1 MIKRFVIAGI
11 IVALFLGGIGYF
23 QFVMKPKFIGEFMAK
38 MVPPAATVTT
48 EKAKT
53 AVWADQVHS
62 IGTLIAIQGVDVAP
76 EVGGVV
82 VNYFFDSGQDVEKGA
97 KLVELDNSVQQAE
110 LKVDQAI
117 LEVAK
122 LEYERQSKLVGKGAI
137 SQSTLDT
144 TISKRDAAAAA
155 VQKNLAHIAHKN
167 ITAPFA
173 GRLGLRR
180 VERGQYVSAG
190 QTLVW
195 LQALDPIWI
204 DFPVA
209 ENEMGRLKPKAE
221 IELSVAAYSGQVFKG
236 EIEAFDARVNQET
249 RQLMVRG
256 RVPNPERKLLPG
268 MFANV
273 AVVAGEAKTLVSVPR
288 TAVTYGLYGDSVWV
302 AKEAQ
307 VPGPAEPSSSG
318 EAVAAI
324 GTTETKLI
332 AERRFVRLGQSQGE
346 TVAIIE
352 GINEGDEVVTSGQ
365 LKLQPGAAI
374 KIDNSSPLQSK
385 AERPKQ

>member
-1 MIKRFVIAGI
+1 MIRRFVIAAI
-11 IVALFLGGIGYF
+11 IVALFLGGVGYF

-38 MVPPAATVTT
+38 MVPPPATVTT

-53 AVWADQVHS
+53 ATWADQVHS

-82 VNYFFDSGQDVEKGA
+82 VNYFFDSGEDVEKGV
-97 KLVELDNSVQQAE
+97 KLVELDTSVEQAE
-110 LKVDQAI
+110 LKVDQAV
-117 LEVAK
+117 LDVAK
-122 LEYERQSKLVGKGAI
+122 LEYQRQSQLVAKGAI

-144 TISKRDAAAAA
+144 TISKRDAAEAA

-173 GRLGLRR
+173 GRLGLRH

-190 QTLVW
+190 QALVW

-204 DFPVA
+204 DFPVS
-209 ENEMGRLKPKAE
+209 ENELGRLKPKAE
-221 IELSVAAYSGQVFKG
+221 IELTVAAYPGQVFKG
-236 EIEAFDARVNQET
+236 EIEAFDARVNQDT

-273 AVVAGEAKTLVSVPR
+273 AVVAGEPKALVSVPR
-288 TAVTYGLYGDSVWV
+288 TAVTYGLYGDGVWV
-302 AKEAQ
+302 AKEEE
-307 VPGPAEPSSSG
+307 VPGPSEPSGSG
-318 EAVAAI
+318 EAVAAS
-324 GTTETKLI
+324 GTPEKKLI
-332 AERRFVRLGQSQGE
+332 AERHFVRLGQSQGE
-346 TVAIIE
+346 TVAIVE
-352 GINEGDEVVTSGQ
+352 GIKEGDEVVTSGQ

-374 KIDNSSPLQSK
+374 KIDNSNPLQPK
-385 AERPKQ
+385 AERPRQ

>member
-1 MIKRFVIAGI
+1 MIKRFVIAAI
-11 IVALFLGGIGYF
+11 IVALFLGGVGYF

-53 AVWADQVHS
+53 AIWADQVHS
-62 IGTLIAIQGVDVAP
+62 IGTMLAIQGVDVAP

-82 VNYFFDSGQDVEKGA
+82 INYFFDSGQDVEKGA
-97 KLVELDNSVQQAE
+97 KLVELDTLVEQAE
-110 LKVDQAI
+110 LKVDQAV
-117 LEVAK
+117 LEVAN
-122 LEYERQSKLVGKGAI
+122 LEYDRQSKLVGKGAI

-180 VERGQYVSAG
+180 VERGQYVSIG
-190 QTLVW
+190 QALVW

-204 DFPVA
+204 DFPVS
-209 ENEMGRLKPKAE
+209 ENELGRLKPKAA
-221 IELSVAAYSGQVFKG
+221 IELTVAAFPGEVFKG
-236 EIEAFDARVNQET
+236 EIEAFDARVNQDT

-256 RVPNPERKLLPG
+256 RIPNPERKLLPG

-273 AVVAGEAKTLVSVPR
+273 TVLVGEAGDVVTVPR
-288 TAVTYGLYGDSVWV
+288 TAITYSLYGDSVYV
-302 AKEAQ
+302 VKPAPEKEGAAATSSAAAGQ
-307 VPGPAEPSSSG
+307 PAG
-318 EAVAAI
+318 EQ
-324 GTTETKLI
+324 LI
-332 AERRFVRLGQSQGE
+332 AERRFVRTGQVRDGRVAVTFGLAAGE
-346 TVAIIE
+346 QVIT
-352 GINEGDEVVTSGQ
+352 TGQ
-365 LKLQPGAAI
+365 LKINPGASI
-374 KIDNSSPLQSK
+374 RIDNSQPLTPPDV
-385 AERPKQ
+385 RPKQ

>member
-1 MIKRFVIAGI
+1 MIKRFVIAAI
-11 IVALFLGGIGYF
+11 IVALFLGGVGYF

-53 AVWADQVHS
+53 ATWADQVHS
-62 IGTLIAIQGVDVAP
+62 IGTMIAIQGVDVAP

-82 VNYFFDSGQDVEKGA
+82 VNYFFDSGQDVVKGA
-97 KLVELDNSVQQAE
+97 KLVELDTSVEQAE
-110 LKVDQAI
+110 LKVDQAV
-117 LEVAK
+117 LEVAN
-122 LEYERQSKLVGKGAI
+122 LEYDRQSKLVGKGAI

-180 VERGQYVSAG
+180 VERGQYVSIG
-190 QTLVW
+190 QALVW

-204 DFPVA
+204 DFPVS
-209 ENEMGRLKPKAE
+209 ENELGRLKPKAAV
-221 IELSVAAYSGQVFKG
+221 ELTVAAYPGEVFKG
-236 EIEAFDARVNQET
+236 EIEAFDARVNQDT

-256 RVPNPERKLLPG
+256 RIPNPERKLLPG

-273 AVVAGEAKTLVSVPR
+273 AVVAGEPKTLVSVPR
-288 TAVTYGLYGDSVWV
+288 TAVTYGLYGDSIWV
-302 AKEAQ
+302 AKEEE
-307 VPGPAEPSSSG
+307 VPAPSEPSGSG
-318 EAVAAI
+318 EAVAAS
-324 GTTETKLI
+324 GAPEKKLI

-346 TVAIIE
+346 TVAVVE

-365 LKLQPGAAI
+365 LKLQPGGTI
-374 KIDNSSPLQSK
+374 KIDNSAPLQSK
-385 AERPKQ
+385 PDRPKQ

>member
-1 MIKRFVIAGI
+1 MIKRFVIAAI

-53 AVWADQVHS
+53 ATWADQVHS
-62 IGTLIAIQGVDVAP
+62 IGTMLAIQGVDVAP

-97 KLVELDNSVQQAE
+97 KLVELDTSVEQAE
-110 LKVDQAI
+110 LKVDQAV
-117 LEVAK
+117 LEVAN
-122 LEYERQSKLVGKGAI
+122 LEYDRQSKLVGKGAI

-180 VERGQYVSAG
+180 VERGQYVSIG
-190 QTLVW
+190 QALVW

-204 DFPVA
+204 DFPVS
-209 ENEMGRLKPKAE
+209 ENELGRLKPKAA
-221 IELSVAAYSGQVFKG
+221 IELTVAAFPGEVFKG
-236 EIEAFDARVNQET
+236 EIEAFDARVNQDT
-249 RQLMVRG
+249 RQLMVRVG
-256 RVPNPERKLLPG
+256 SRIRSGNCCPECSPTWRSWPASRRLWSRCRARRSLTDFTATASGWRKKRKSRDPLSLQ
-268 MFANV
+268 AR
-273 AVVAGEAKTLVSVPR
+273 ARRWRRAAPR
-288 TAVTYGLYGDSVWV
+288 KRS
-302 AKEAQ
+302 
-307 VPGPAEPSSSG
+307 
-318 EAVAAI
+318 
-324 GTTETKLI
+324 
-332 AERRFVRLGQSQGE
+332 
-346 TVAIIE
+346 
-352 GINEGDEVVTSGQ
+352 
-365 LKLQPGAAI
+365 
-374 KIDNSSPLQSK
+374 
-385 AERPKQ
+385 

>member
-1 MIKRFVIAGI
+1 MIKRFIIAAV
-11 IVALFLGGIGYF
+11 IVALFLGGVGYF
-23 QFVMKPKFIGEFMAK
+23 QFVMKPKFIGDFMAK

-53 AVWADQVHS
+53 ATWADQVHS
-62 IGTLIAIQGVDVAP
+62 IGTMIAIQGVDVAP

-204 DFPVA
+204 DFPVS
-209 ENEMGRLKPKAE
+209 ESEMGRLKPKAE
-221 IELSVAAYSGQVFKG
+221 IELSVAAYPGQVFKG

-249 RQLMVRG
+249 RTLMVRG

-273 AVVAGEAKTLVSVPR
+273 AVVAGEPKTLVSVPR

-324 GTTETKLI
+324 GATETKLI

-346 TVAIIE
+346 TVAIVE
-352 GINEGDEVVTSGQ
+352 GISEGDDVVTSGQ

-374 KIDNSSPLQSK
+374 KIDNSSVLRPK

>member
-1 MIKRFVIAGI
+1 MIKRFVIAAI
-11 IVALFLGGIGYF
+11 IVALFLGGVGYF

-53 AVWADQVHS
+53 AIWADQVHS
-62 IGTLIAIQGVDVAP
+62 IGTMLAIQGVDVAP

-82 VNYFFDSGQDVEKGA
+82 INYFFDSGQDVEKGA
-97 KLVELDNSVQQAE
+97 KLVELDTLVEQAE
-110 LKVDQAI
+110 LKVDQAV
-117 LEVAK
+117 LEVAN
-122 LEYERQSKLVGKGAI
+122 LEYDRQSKLVGKGAI

-180 VERGQYVSAG
+180 VERGQYVSIG
-190 QTLVW
+190 QALVW

-204 DFPVA
+204 DFPVS
-209 ENEMGRLKPKAE
+209 ENELGRLKPKAA
-221 IELSVAAYSGQVFKG
+221 IELTVAAFPGEVFKG
-236 EIEAFDARVNQET
+236 EIEAFDARVNQDT

-256 RVPNPERKLLPG
+256 RIPNPERKLLPG

-273 AVVAGEAKTLVSVPR
+273 AVVAGEPKTLVSVPR
-288 TAVTYGLYGDSVWV
+288 TAVTYGLYGDSIWV
-302 AKEAQ
+302 AKEEE
-307 VPGPAEPSSSG
+307 VPGPSEPSGSG
-318 EAVAAI
+318 EAVAAS
-324 GTTETKLI
+324 GKPEKKLI

-346 TVAIIE
+346 TVAIVE

-374 KIDNSSPLQSK
+374 KIDNSNPLHPK
-385 AERPKQ
+385 AERPRQ

>member
-1 MIKRFVIAGI
+1 MIKRFIIAAV
-11 IVALFLGGIGYF
+11 IVALFLGGVGYF
-23 QFVMKPKFIGEFMAK
+23 QFVMKPKFIGDFMAK
-38 MVPPAATVTT
+38 MVPPPATVTT

-53 AVWADQVHS
+53 AIWADQVHS

-221 IELSVAAYSGQVFKG
+221 IELSVAAYPGQVFKG

-256 RVPNPERKLLPG
+256 RLPNPERKLLPG

-273 AVVAGEAKTLVSVPR
+273 GVVAGEAKTLVSVPR

-346 TVAIIE
+346 TVAIVE
-352 GINEGDEVVTSGQ
+352 GINEGDDVVTSGQ

>member
-1 MIKRFVIAGI
+1 
-11 IVALFLGGIGYF
+11 
-23 QFVMKPKFIGEFMAK
+23 MAK
-38 MVPPAATVTT
+38 MVPPPATVTT

-53 AVWADQVHS
+53 AIWADQVHS

-82 VNYFFDSGQDVEKGA
+82 TNYFFDSSQDVEKGA
-97 KLVELDNSVQQAE
+97 KLVELDTSVEQAE

-122 LEYERQSKLVGKGAI
+122 LEYDRQSKLVGKGAI

-155 VQKNLAHIAHKN
+155 VQKNLAHIAQKN

-190 QTLVW
+190 QALVW

-204 DFPVA
+204 DFPVP

-221 IELSVAAYSGQVFKG
+221 IELRVAAYPGQAFKG

-268 MFANV
+268 MFANL
-273 AVVAGEAKTLVSVPR
+273 AVVAGEAKTLVSVSR

-302 AKEAQ
+302 AKEAE
-307 VPGPAEPSSSG
+307 VPGPTEPSNSG
-318 EAVAAI
+318 EAVAAS
-324 GTTETKLI
+324 GATEKKLI
-332 AERRFVRLGQSQGE
+332 AERRFVRIGQSQGD
-346 TVAIIE
+346 TVAIVE
-352 GINEGDEVVTSGQ
+352 GINEGDEVVTTGQ

-374 KIDNSSPLQSK
+374 KIDNSSVLQPK
-385 AERPKQ
+385 AQRPRQ

>member
-1 MIKRFVIAGI
+1 MIKRFVIAAV
-11 IVALFLGGIGYF
+11 IVALFLGGVGYF

-38 MVPPAATVTT
+38 MVPPPATVTT

-53 AVWADQVHS
+53 ATWADQVHS
-62 IGTLIAIQGVDVAP
+62 IGTMLAIQGVDVAP

-82 VNYFFDSGQDVEKGA
+82 TNYFFDSGQDVEKGA
-97 KLVELDNSVQQAE
+97 KLVELDTSVEQAE

-117 LEVAK
+117 LEVAN
-122 LEYERQSKLVGKGAI
+122 LEYDRQSKLVGKGAI

-180 VERGQYVSAG
+180 VERGQYVSIG

-204 DFPVA
+204 DFPVS
-209 ENEMGRLKPKAE
+209 ESEMGRLKPKAA
-221 IELSVAAYSGQVFKG
+221 IELTVAAFPGEVFKG
-236 EIEAFDARVNQET
+236 EIEAFDARVNQDT

-256 RVPNPERKLLPG
+256 RLPNPERKLLPG

-273 AVVAGEAKTLVSVPR
+273 AVVAGEPK
-288 TAVTYGLYGDSVWV
+288 
-302 AKEAQ
+302 
-307 VPGPAEPSSSG
+307 
-318 EAVAAI
+318 
-324 GTTETKLI
+324 
-332 AERRFVRLGQSQGE
+332 
-346 TVAIIE
+346 
-352 GINEGDEVVTSGQ
+352 TSG
-365 LKLQPGAAI
+365 LGAAHGGH
-374 KIDNSSPLQSK
+374 LRTLRRQHLGG
-385 AERPKQ
+385 ERSGSARTRGAFGLGRGGGGKRHSGNEADRRAPFRAARTIARRNRRHRRGHQRGR